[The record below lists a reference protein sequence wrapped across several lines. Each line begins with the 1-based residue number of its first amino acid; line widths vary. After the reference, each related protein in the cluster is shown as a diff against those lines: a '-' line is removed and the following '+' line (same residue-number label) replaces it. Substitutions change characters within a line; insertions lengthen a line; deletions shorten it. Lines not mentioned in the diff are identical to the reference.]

1 MEDYQLAVIK
11 EKQEL
16 DFKLDRLESFITAMR
31 FQTLDLAEKERLQKQ
46 KQIMQQYSDILNER
60 IENFR

>member
-16 DFKLDRLESFITAMR
+16 DFKLDRLESFTTAMR
-31 FQTLDLAEKERLQKQ
+31 FQTLDSAEKERLQKQ